1 VFKAISCL
9 RILAQGKWTHDNAKQ
24 LVAEKGATGLQ
35 LFETRL
41 NKGQRLLWERAI
53 SFSPRLT
60 GSGTRDV
67 WTQSI
72 RVWSVASRSY
82 HLLLLIRTVDA
93 SMRASDSLVIA

>member
-1 VFKAISCL
+1 VINAISKL

-72 RVWSVASRSY
+72 RVWSVVSHY
-82 HLLLLIRTVDA
+82 NLLLHI
-93 SMRASDSLVIA
+93 IYC